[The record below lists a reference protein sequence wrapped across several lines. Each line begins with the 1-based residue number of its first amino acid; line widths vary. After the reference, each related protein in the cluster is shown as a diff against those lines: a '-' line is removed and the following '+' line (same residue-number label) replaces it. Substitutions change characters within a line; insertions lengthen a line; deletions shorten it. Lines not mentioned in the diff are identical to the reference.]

1 MGKGIVKIFVG
12 IIIGIV
18 VAVLALGGG
27 LYYLLTMEGTMG
39 KIEESG
45 IGESLSLEFD
55 DEQKEMSILAYA
67 QAVIEA
73 VADLSGKPIGDIEKL
88 IGTHKLSETIS
99 DAVGITPETVRTS
112 SIGDLGKTI
121 SANLTVDGMS
131 NKFSIALPE
140 DIPLF
145 ASEEFLSQPISE
157 AFGDLSAYTMDNF
170 VTVVYD
176 EEATA
181 ENPASSK
188 LMQKIGKKPLSEVS
202 SDMDAIIQDTTIGEV
217 IEVDEATASPVM
229 KYLKDW
235 EIGDLDKAEELD
247 DNGDPIP
254 GTGGALQ
261 NMKIS
266 DAVEITDESA
276 PVLRYFRDNETKL
289 DGIDEALKTMTIGDS
304 VEVYEEAVYAEDGT
318 TLLHAKS
325 SSVLIY
331 LKDKKLD
338 ELDSAIKAMKISDAV
353 EVYEEDVYDE
363 DGVTVLHPK
372 SHAVMIAIKDLT
384 LDELGD
390 KDALQKK
397 INTVK
402 LGEVITVT
410 DTSEPVLKSLKDTE
424 LGKLNEKVSTLLLKE
439 VITVNDDSEPIL
451 KALKDTKLNEIN
463 AKIAKLTVEEV
474 FEDYDTGILSLLAPD
489 TKINAIESALR
500 TSVTDTTIYALMQT
514 GLFEYSIDGDGGNN
528 TKEGYVKKT
537 NIHNADIKTVV
548 SAFGNG
554 SFDSVANPIIYL
566 YAGTV
571 SNTTYRDEALLTGRA
586 VDISALGAVA
596 ENGYYLLTPEVVTA
610 ILTADGSV
618 EYGASIWVD
627 DGLKLKISDGSANYG
642 NLFSLVYDD
651 NATGEIAFAG
661 TASFVNEKGG
671 YAYFYCP
678 TITVNGV
685 AYDGANGPKIAFKT
699 VKKDANTVNPP
710 ANTLIEI
717 TTAYEQTTP

>member
-27 LYYLLTMEGTMG
+27 LYYLLTMKGTMG

-55 DEQKEMSILAYA
+55 DEQKEMSIIAYA
-67 QAVIEA
+67 QAVIAA

-88 IGTHKLSETIS
+88 IGTHKLSETVS
-99 DAVGITPETVRTS
+99 DAVGIAPETVRTS

-121 SANLTVDGMS
+121 SANLTVNVMS
-131 NKFSIALPE
+131 DKFAISLPE

-145 ASEEFLSQPISE
+145 SSEEFLSQPISD

-235 EIGDLDKAEELD
+235 RIGDLDKAEELD
-247 DNGDPIP
+247 EHGNPIP

-289 DGIDEALKTMTIGDS
+289 DGIDAALKTMTIGDA
-304 VEVYEEAVYAEDGT
+304 VEIYEEDVYADDGVT
-318 TLLHAKS
+318 VLHRKS
-325 SSVLIY
+325 SNVLIY

-353 EVYEEDVYDE
+353 EIYEEDVYDT
-363 DGVTVLHPK
+363 DGTTLLHAK

-384 LDELGD
+384 LDELGK
-390 KDALQKK
+390 KDALQAK
-397 INTVK
+397 IDTVK
-402 LGEVITVT
+402 LGDVITVA
-410 DTSEPVLKSLKDTE
+410 
-424 LGKLNEKVSTLLLKE
+424 
-439 VITVNDDSEPIL
+439 DDSEPIL
-451 KALKDTKLNEIN
+451 KALKDTELGNINERI
-463 AKIAKLTVEEV
+463 KDLTIRDV
-474 FEDYDTGILSLLAPD
+474 FKDYDVGLLSLISPD
-489 TKINAIESALR
+489 TAINGIEGALR

-514 GLFEYSIDGDGGNN
+514 GLFNYTISGGDN
-528 TKEGYVKKT
+528 TKAGYVKKT

-548 SAFGNG
+548 EAFGYG

-571 SNTTYRDEALLTGRA
+571 RNDTYYNAVPLTGRA
-586 VDISALGAVA
+586 VDINTLGATV

-610 ILTADGSV
+610 ILTAGNGSV

-627 DGLKLKISDGSANYG
+627 DGLKLKISDGSANSDGTVNGANYD
-642 NLFSLVYDD
+642 NLFSLVYDED
-651 NATGEIAFAG
+651 AAGEIAFAD
-661 TASFVNEKGG
+661 TASFVNDRGG

-678 TITVNGV
+678 TITVNGD
-685 AYDGANGPKIAFKT
+685 AYDGENGPEFTFKT
-699 VKKDANTVNPP
+699 VKKDSATIND
-710 ANTLIEI
+710 NTLIELA
-717 TTAYEQTTP
+717 TAYEPAP

>member
-27 LYYLLTMEGTMG
+27 LYYLLTMKGTMG

-67 QAVIEA
+67 QAVIGA

-99 DAVGITPETVRTS
+99 DAVGIAPETVRTS
-112 SIGDLGKTI
+112 SIGDLGKTV
-121 SANLTVDGMS
+121 SANLTVNVMS
-131 NKFSIALPE
+131 DKFAIALPE

-235 EIGDLDKAEELD
+235 RIGDLDKAEELD
-247 DNGDPIP
+247 EHGNPIP

-276 PVLRYFRDNETKL
+276 PVLRYFRDNGTKL

-304 VEVYEEAVYAEDGT
+304 VEVYEEDVYAEDGVT
-318 TLLHAKS
+318 VLHRKS
-325 SSVLIY
+325 SNVLIY

-353 EVYEEDVYDE
+353 EIYEEDVYDE
-363 DGVTVLHPK
+363 DGTTLLHAK

-390 KDALQKK
+390 KDALQDK
-397 INTVK
+397 IDTVK
-402 LGEVITVT
+402 LGEVIAVT
-410 DTSEPVLKSLKDTE
+410 DDP
-424 LGKLNEKVSTLLLKE
+424 
-439 VITVNDDSEPIL
+439 EPIL
-451 KALKDTKLNEIN
+451 KALKDTELGNINERI
-463 AKIAKLTVEEV
+463 KGLTIRDV
-474 FEDYDTGILSLLAPD
+474 FKDHDVGLLSLISPD
-489 TKINAIESALR
+489 TKINEIESALR

-514 GLFEYSIDGDGGNN
+514 GLFNYDISGDNN
-528 TKEGYVKKT
+528 TKAGYVKKT

-571 SNTTYRDEALLTGRA
+571 SNDTYYNAVPLTGRA
-586 VDISALGAVA
+586 VDINTLGAVV
-596 ENGYYLLTPEVVTA
+596 ENDYYLLTPEVVTG
-610 ILTADGSV
+610 ILTAGDGSV

-627 DGLKLKISDGSANYG
+627 DGLKLKLSDGSANYD

-651 NATGEIAFAG
+651 NATGEIAFAD
-661 TASFVNEKGG
+661 TASFVNDRGG

-685 AYDGANGPKIAFKT
+685 AYDGANGPEFTFKT
-699 VKKDANTVNPP
+699 VKKDSATVN
-710 ANTLIEI
+710 ANTLIELA
-717 TTAYEQTTP
+717 TAYEPAP

>member
-27 LYYLLTMEGTMG
+27 LYYLLTMKGTMG

-67 QAVIEA
+67 QAVIGA

-99 DAVGITPETVRTS
+99 DAVGIAPETVRTS

-121 SANLTVDGMS
+121 SANLTVNVMS
-131 NKFSIALPE
+131 DKFAIALPE

-235 EIGDLDKAEELD
+235 KIGDLDKAEELD
-247 DNGDPIP
+247 EHGNPIP

-289 DGIDEALKTMTIGDS
+289 DEIDAALKTMTIGDA
-304 VEVYEEAVYAEDGT
+304 VEIYEEDVYAEDGVT
-318 TLLHAKS
+318 VLHAKS
-325 SSVLIY
+325 SNVLIY

-338 ELDSAIKAMKISDAV
+338 ELDEAIKSMKISDAV

-363 DGVTVLHPK
+363 DGVTLLHPK
-372 SHAVMIAIKDLT
+372 SHAVIIAIKDLT
-384 LDELGD
+384 LDELGK
-390 KDALQKK
+390 KDALQAK
-397 INTVK
+397 IDTVK

-410 DTSEPVLKSLKDTE
+410 DDSEPVLKALKDTE
-424 LGKLNEKVSTLLLKE
+424 LGNLNEKVSTLLLKE
-439 VITVNDDSEPIL
+439 VITVTDDSEPIL

-463 AKIAKLTVEEV
+463 ARIAELTVREI
-474 FEDYDTGILSLLAPD
+474 FRDYDTGILSLVDPD

-500 TSVTDTTIYALMQT
+500 TSVADATIYALMQT
-514 GLFEYSIDGDGGNN
+514 GLFEYTINGGDN
-528 TKEGYVKKT
+528 TKAGYVKKT
-537 NIHNADIKTVV
+537 NIHNADIKAVV
-548 SAFGNG
+548 TAFGYGN
-554 SFDSVANPIIYL
+554 FDSVANPIIYL
-566 YAGTV
+566 YAGSVTDTAYAAAA
-571 SNTTYRDEALLTGRA
+571 NTAGART
-586 VDISALGAVA
+586 VDISALGTLD
-596 ENGYYLLTPEVVTA
+596 ENGYYLLTPEVVTD
-610 ILTADGSV
+610 ILTAGDGTV

-627 DGLKLKISDGSANYG
+627 DGLKLKLSDGSANYE
-642 NLFSLVYDD
+642 NLFSLVYDED
-651 NATGEIAFAG
+651 ASGEIAFAD

-678 TITVNGV
+678 AITVNGV
-685 AYDGANGPKIAFKT
+685 AYNGANGPEITFKT
-699 VKKDANTVNPP
+699 VKKDSATVN
-710 ANTLIEI
+710 ANTLIELA
-717 TTAYEQTTP
+717 TAYEPAP

>member
-27 LYYLLTMEGTMG
+27 LYYLLTMKGTMG

-67 QAVIEA
+67 QAVIGA

-131 NKFSIALPE
+131 DKFSIALPS

-145 ASEEFLSQPISE
+145 TSDDFLTQPVSE
-157 AFGDLSAYTMDNF
+157 AFGDLSSYSMDNF
-170 VTVVYD
+170 ITVVYD

-181 ENPASSK
+181 EKPASSK
-188 LMQKIGKKPLSEVS
+188 LIQKIGKKPLSEVS
-202 SDMDAIIQDTTIGEV
+202 SDMDGIIQDTTIGEV

-229 KYLKDW
+229 KYLKDCK
-235 EIGDLDKAEELD
+235 IGELDKAEELD
-247 DNGDPIP
+247 EFGNPIP

-289 DGIDEALKTMTIGDS
+289 DEIDAALKTMTIGNA
-304 VEVYEEAVYAEDGT
+304 VEIYEEDVYSEDGT

-325 SSVLIY
+325 SKVLIY

-338 ELDSAIKAMKISDAV
+338 ELDSAIKEMKISDAV
-353 EVYEEDVYDE
+353 DIYEEDVYDE
-363 DGVTVLHPK
+363 DGTTLLHPK

-390 KDALQKK
+390 KDVLQSR
-397 INTVK
+397 IDTVK
-402 LGEVITVT
+402 LGEVIAVT
-410 DTSEPVLKSLKDTE
+410 
-424 LGKLNEKVSTLLLKE
+424 
-439 VITVNDDSEPIL
+439 DDSEPIL
-451 KALKDTKLNEIN
+451 KALKDTELGNINERI
-463 AKIAKLTVEEV
+463 KDLTIRDV
-474 FEDYDTGILSLLAPD
+474 FKDYDIGILSLLAPD
-489 TKINAIESALR
+489 TKINEIESALR
-500 TSVTDTTIYALMQT
+500 TSVTDATIYALMQT
-514 GLFEYSIDGDGGNN
+514 GLFEYTINGGDN
-528 TKEGYVKKT
+528 TKAGYVKKT
-537 NIHNADIKTVV
+537 NIHNADIKAVV
-548 SAFGNG
+548 TAFGYGN
-554 SFDSVANPIIYL
+554 FDRVANPIIYL

-571 SNTTYRDEALLTGRA
+571 SNTTYRDAAVAAGARV
-586 VDISALGAVA
+586 VDISALGTLD
-596 ENGYYLLTPEVVTA
+596 ENGYYLLTPEVVTD
-610 ILTADGSV
+610 ILTAGDGTV

-627 DGLKLKISDGSANYG
+627 DGLKLKLSDGSANYE
-642 NLFSLVYDD
+642 NLFSLVYDER
-651 NATGEIAFAG
+651 AEGEIAFAD

-678 TITVNGV
+678 AITVNGA
-685 AYDGANGPKIAFKT
+685 AYNGANGPEFTFKT
-699 VKKDANTVNPP
+699 VKKDANTVNP
-710 ANTLIEI
+710 NTLIEI

>member
-27 LYYLLTMEGTMG
+27 LYYLLTMKGTMG

-67 QAVIEA
+67 QAVIAA
-73 VADLSGKPIGDIEKL
+73 VADLSGKPIGDIEDL
-88 IGTHKLSETIS
+88 VGTRKLSETIS

-131 NKFSIALPE
+131 DKFSIALPE

-145 ASEEFLSQPISE
+145 SSEEFLSQPISE

-235 EIGDLDKAEELD
+235 KIGELDKAEALD
-247 DNGDPIP
+247 DNGDPIQ

-289 DGIDEALKTMTIGDS
+289 DEIDAALKTMTIGDS
-304 VEVYEEAVYAEDGT
+304 VEIYEEDVYAEDGVT
-318 TLLHAKS
+318 VLHAKS
-325 SSVLIY
+325 SNVLIY

-353 EVYEEDVYDE
+353 EIYEEDVYDT
-363 DGVTVLHPK
+363 DGTTLLHAK

-384 LDELGD
+384 LDELGK
-390 KDALQKK
+390 KDALQAK
-397 INTVK
+397 IDTVK
-402 LGEVITVT
+402 LGDVITVA
-410 DTSEPVLKSLKDTE
+410 
-424 LGKLNEKVSTLLLKE
+424 
-439 VITVNDDSEPIL
+439 DDSEPIL
-451 KALKDTKLNEIN
+451 KALKDTELGNINERI
-463 AKIAKLTVEEV
+463 KDLTIRDV
-474 FEDYDTGILSLLAPD
+474 FKDYDVGLLSLISPD
-489 TKINAIESALR
+489 TAINGIEGALR

-514 GLFEYSIDGDGGNN
+514 GLFNYTISGGDN
-528 TKEGYVKKT
+528 TKAGYVKKT

-548 SAFGNG
+548 EAFGYG

-566 YAGTV
+566 YAESVTDTAYAAAATLAGART
-571 SNTTYRDEALLTGRA
+571 
-586 VDISALGAVA
+586 VDISALGTLD
-596 ENGYYLLTPEVVTA
+596 ENGYYLLTPEVVTD
-610 ILTADGSV
+610 ILTAGDGTV

-627 DGLKLKISDGSANYG
+627 DGLKLKLSDGSANYD
-642 NLFSLVYDD
+642 NLFSLVYDE

-685 AYDGANGPKIAFKT
+685 AYDGANGPKPKFTFKK
-699 VKKDANTVNPP
+699 VKKDSATSNANTR
-710 ANTLIEI
+710 IEI
-717 TTAYEQTTP
+717 TEAYE

>member
-27 LYYLLTMEGTMG
+27 LYYLLTMKGTMG

-55 DEQKEMSILAYA
+55 DEQKEMSIIAYA
-67 QAVIEA
+67 QAVIGA

-99 DAVGITPETVRTS
+99 DAVGIAPETVRTS

-121 SANLTVDGMS
+121 SGNLTVNGMS
-131 NKFSIALPE
+131 DKFAISLPE

-145 ASEEFLSQPISE
+145 SSEEFLSQPISD

-235 EIGDLDKAEELD
+235 KIGDLDKAEELD
-247 DNGDPIP
+247 EHGNPIP

-266 DAVEITDESA
+266 DAVAITDESA

-289 DGIDEALKTMTIGDS
+289 DEIDAALKTMTIGNA
-304 VEVYEEAVYAEDGT
+304 VEIYEEDVYSEDGT
-318 TLLHAKS
+318 ALLHAKS
-325 SSVLIY
+325 SNVLIY

-353 EVYEEDVYDE
+353 EIYEEDVYDE
-363 DGVTVLHPK
+363 DGVTLLHPK

-384 LDELGD
+384 LDDLGK
-390 KDALQKK
+390 KDALQAK
-397 INTVK
+397 IDTVK
-402 LGEVITVT
+402 LGDVITVA
-410 DTSEPVLKSLKDTE
+410 
-424 LGKLNEKVSTLLLKE
+424 
-439 VITVNDDSEPIL
+439 DDSEPIL
-451 KALKDTKLNEIN
+451 KALKDTELGNINERI
-463 AKIAKLTVEEV
+463 KDLTIRDV
-474 FEDYDTGILSLLAPD
+474 FKDYDVGLLSLISPD
-489 TKINAIESALR
+489 TAINGIEGALR

-514 GLFEYSIDGDGGNN
+514 GLFNYTISGGDN
-528 TKEGYVKKT
+528 TKAGYVKKT

-548 SAFGNG
+548 EAFGYG

-571 SNTTYRDEALLTGRA
+571 SNTTYRGAAEALGART
-586 VDISALGAVA
+586 VDISTLGAVV
-596 ENGYYLLTPEVVTA
+596 ESDYYLLTPEIVTA
-610 ILTADGSV
+610 ILTAGDGSV

-627 DGLKLKISDGSANYG
+627 DGLKLKISDGSANYE
-642 NLFSLVYDD
+642 NLFSLVYDER
-651 NATGEIAFAG
+651 AAGEIAFAD
-661 TASFVNEKGG
+661 TASFVNDRGG

-678 TITVNGV
+678 VITVNG
-685 AYDGANGPKIAFKT
+685 ADYDGSNGPEIAFKT
-699 VKKDANTVNPP
+699 VKKDANTVN

-717 TTAYEQTTP
+717 TEAYE

>member
-1 MGKGIVKIFVG
+1 MGKSIVKVFVG

-18 VAVLALGGG
+18 IAVLAAGGG
-27 LYYLLTMEGTMG
+27 LYYLLTKEGTMG

-45 IGESLSLEFD
+45 VGQSLSLEFS
-55 DEQKEMSILAYA
+55 DEQKEMSVLAYA

-73 VADLSGKPIGDIEKL
+73 VADLSGKPIGDIEDL
-88 IGTHKLSETIS
+88 VGTRKLSETIS

-131 NKFSIALPE
+131 DKFSISLPD

-145 ASEEFLSQPISE
+145 TSEDFLGQPVSE

-170 VTVVYD
+170 ITVVYD
-176 EEATA
+176 EDATA

-188 LMQKIGKKPLSEVS
+188 LIQKIGQKTLNEVS

-235 EIGDLDKAEELD
+235 KIGELDKAEALD

-266 DAVEITDESA
+266 DAVEITDASA

-289 DGIDEALKTMTIGDS
+289 DEIDAALKTMTIGDS
-304 VEVYEEAVYAEDGT
+304 VEIYEEDVYAEDGT

-325 SSVLIY
+325 SNVLIY

-338 ELDSAIKAMKISDAV
+338 ELDDAIKTMKISDAV
-353 EVYEEDVYDE
+353 EIYEEDVYDE
-363 DGVTVLHPK
+363 DGTTLLHAK

-390 KDALQKK
+390 KAALQAK
-397 INTVK
+397 IDTVK

-410 DTSEPVLKSLKDTE
+410 DDSEPVLKALKDTE

-439 VITVNDDSEPIL
+439 VITVTDDSEPIL
-451 KALKDTKLNEIN
+451 KALADTKLNEIN
-463 AKIAKLTVEEV
+463 ARIAELTVREI
-474 FEDYDTGILSLLAPD
+474 FRDYDTGILSLVDSD

-500 TSVTDTTIYALMQT
+500 TSVTDATIYALMQT
-514 GLFEYSIDGDGGNN
+514 GLFEYTINGGDN
-528 TKEGYVKKT
+528 TKAGYVKKT
-537 NIHNADIKTVV
+537 NIHNADIKAVV
-548 SAFGNG
+548 TAFGYG
-554 SFDSVANPIIYL
+554 DFSTVANPVIYL
-566 YAGTV
+566 YAESVTDTAYAAAA
-571 SNTTYRDEALLTGRA
+571 NTAGART
-586 VDISALGAVA
+586 VDISALGTLD
-596 ENGYYLLTPEVVTA
+596 ENGYYLLTPEVVTG
-610 ILTADGSV
+610 ILTADDGSV

-627 DGLKLKISDGSANYG
+627 DGLKLKLSDGSANYD
-642 NLFSLVYDD
+642 NLFSLVYDEG
-651 NATGEIAFAG
+651 ASGEIAFAD
-661 TASFVNEKGG
+661 TASFVNDRGG
-671 YAYFYCP
+671 YAYFFCP
-678 TITVNGV
+678 SITVNGTV
-685 AYDGANGPKIAFKT
+685 YNGANGPEITFKT
-699 VKKDANTVNPP
+699 VKKDSATVN
-710 ANTLIEI
+710 ANALIELA
-717 TTAYEQTTP
+717 TKYEPAP

>member
-27 LYYLLTMEGTMG
+27 LYYLLTMKGTMG

-67 QAVIEA
+67 QAVIGA

-88 IGTHKLSETIS
+88 IGTRKLSETIS

-131 NKFSIALPE
+131 DKFSIALPE

-235 EIGDLDKAEELD
+235 KIGELDKAEELD
-247 DNGDPIP
+247 DNGNPKP

-304 VEVYEEAVYAEDGT
+304 VEIYEEAVYAEDGT

-325 SSVLIY
+325 SNVLIY

-338 ELDSAIKAMKISDAV
+338 ELDDAIKTMKISDAV
-353 EVYEEDVYDE
+353 EIYEENVYDE
-363 DGVTVLHPK
+363 DGTTLLHAK

-390 KDALQKK
+390 KDVLQRR

-402 LGEVITVT
+402 LGEVIAV
-410 DTSEPVLKSLKDTE
+410 DDPEPILEALKDTE
-424 LGKLNEKVSTLLLKE
+424 LGNINER
-439 VITVNDDSEPIL
+439 I
-451 KALKDTKLNEIN
+451 KD
-463 AKIAKLTVEEV
+463 LTIQDV
-474 FEDYDTGILSLLAPD
+474 FKDYDVGLLSLISPD
-489 TKINAIESALR
+489 TKINEIESALR
-500 TSVTDTTIYALMQT
+500 TSVADTTIYALMQT
-514 GLFEYSIDGDGGNN
+514 GLFEYSIDGDGGDN
-528 TKEGYVKKT
+528 TKAGYVKKT

-548 SAFGNG
+548 EAFGYGNFG
-554 SFDSVANPIIYL
+554 RVANPIIYL

-571 SNTTYRDEALLTGRA
+571 RNDTYYNEVPLTGRA
-586 VDISALGAVA
+586 VDINTLGATV
-596 ENGYYLLTPEVVTA
+596 ENGYYLLTPAVVTK
-610 ILTADGSV
+610 ILTDVTGV

-627 DGLKLKISDGSANYG
+627 DGLKLKLSDGSANYK
-642 NLFSLVYDD
+642 NLFSLVYDE
-651 NATGEIAFAG
+651 NAVGGEIAFAG

-685 AYDGANGPKIAFKT
+685 AYDGANGPGIAFKT
-699 VKKDANTVNPP
+699 VKKDANTVN

-717 TTAYEQTTP
+717 TTAYDGN

>member
-27 LYYLLTMEGTMG
+27 LYYLLTMKGTMG

-67 QAVIEA
+67 QAVIGA
-73 VADLSGKPIGDIEKL
+73 VADLSGKPIGDIEDL
-88 IGTHKLSETIS
+88 VGTRKLSETIS

-131 NKFSIALPE
+131 DKFSISLPS

-145 ASEEFLSQPISE
+145 TSDDFLTQPVSE
-157 AFGDLSAYTMDNF
+157 AFGDLSSYSMDNF
-170 VTVVYD
+170 ITVVYD

-181 ENPASSK
+181 EKPASSK
-188 LMQKIGKKPLSEVS
+188 LIQKIGKKPLSEVS
-202 SDMDAIIQDTTIGEV
+202 SDMDGIIQDTTIGEV

-235 EIGDLDKAEELD
+235 KIGELDKAEELD
-247 DNGDPIP
+247 EFGNPIP

-289 DGIDEALKTMTIGDS
+289 DEIDAALKTMTIGNA
-304 VEVYEEAVYAEDGT
+304 VEIYEEDVYSEDGT
-318 TLLHAKS
+318 TLLHPKS
-325 SSVLIY
+325 SKVLIY

-338 ELDSAIKAMKISDAV
+338 GLDSAIKEMKISDAV
-353 EVYEEDVYDE
+353 DIYEEDVYDE
-363 DGVTVLHPK
+363 DGTILHAK
-372 SHAVMIAIKDLT
+372 SHAVMIAIKELT

-390 KDALQKK
+390 KGVLQSR

-402 LGEVITVT
+402 LGEVIADT
-410 DTSEPVLKSLKDTE
+410 DDP
-424 LGKLNEKVSTLLLKE
+424 
-439 VITVNDDSEPIL
+439 EPIL
-451 KALKDTKLNEIN
+451 KALKDTELGNINERI
-463 AKIAKLTVEEV
+463 KDLTIRDV
-474 FEDYDTGILSLLAPD
+474 FKDHDVGLLSLISPD
-489 TKINAIESALR
+489 TKINEIESALR

-514 GLFEYSIDGDGGNN
+514 GLFEYNKNPGDK
-528 TKEGYVKKT
+528 TREGYVKKS

-566 YAGTV
+566 YADTV
-571 SNTTYRDEALLTGRA
+571 RNDKYYNEALLTGRA
-586 VDISALGAVA
+586 VDINKLGATV
-596 ENGYYLLTPEVVTA
+596 ENGYYLLTPAVVTK
-610 ILTADGSV
+610 ILTDVTGV
-618 EYGASIWVD
+618 EYGATIWVD
-627 DGLKLKISDGSANYG
+627 DGMKLKISDGSANYENLLDESVNYG
-642 NLFSLVYDD
+642 NLFSLVYYEG
-651 NATGEIAFAG
+651 AEGEIAFADI
-661 TASFVNEKGG
+661 ASFVNDRGG

-678 TITVNGV
+678 TITVSGDS
-685 AYDGANGPKIAFKT
+685 YDGSNGPKIAFKK
-699 VKKDANTVNPP
+699 VKKDSATEGN

>member
-27 LYYLLTMEGTMG
+27 LYYLLTMKGTMG

-67 QAVIEA
+67 QAVIGA

-99 DAVGITPETVRTS
+99 DAVGIAPETVRTS

-121 SANLTVDGMS
+121 SANLTVNGMS
-131 NKFSIALPE
+131 DKFAISLPE

-145 ASEEFLSQPISE
+145 SSEEFLSQPISD

-235 EIGDLDKAEELD
+235 KIGDLDKAEELD
-247 DNGDPIP
+247 EHGNPIP

-289 DGIDEALKTMTIGDS
+289 DEIDAALKTMTIGNA
-304 VEVYEEAVYAEDGT
+304 VEIYEEDVYSEDGT
-318 TLLHAKS
+318 ALLHAKS
-325 SSVLIY
+325 SNVLIY

-353 EVYEEDVYDE
+353 EIYEEDVYDE
-363 DGVTVLHPK
+363 DGTILHAK

-384 LDELGD
+384 LDELGE
-390 KDALQKK
+390 KGALQAK
-397 INTVK
+397 IDTVK
-402 LGEVITVT
+402 LGDVITVT
-410 DTSEPVLKSLKDTE
+410 DDSEPVLKALKDTE
-424 LGKLNEKVSTLLLKE
+424 LGNLNDKVATLLLKE
-439 VITVNDDSEPIL
+439 VITVTDDSEPIL
-451 KALKDTKLNEIN
+451 KALADTKLNEIN
-463 AKIAKLTVEEV
+463 AKIAELTVQEV
-474 FEDYDTGILSLLAPD
+474 FKDYDVGLLSLISPD
-489 TKINAIESALR
+489 TKINEIESALR

-514 GLFEYSIDGDGGNN
+514 GLFNYTISGGDN
-528 TKEGYVKKT
+528 TKAGYVKKT

-548 SAFGNG
+548 EAFGYG

-571 SNTTYRDEALLTGRA
+571 SNTTYRGAAEALGART
-586 VDISALGAVA
+586 VDISTLGADV
-596 ENGYYLLTPEVVTA
+596 ESDYYLLTPEIVTA
-610 ILTADGSV
+610 ILTAGDGSV

-627 DGLKLKISDGSANYG
+627 DGLKLKISDGSANYE

-651 NATGEIAFAG
+651 NATGEIAFAD

-678 TITVNGV
+678 AITVNGV
-685 AYDGANGPKIAFKT
+685 AYDGANGPEIAFKT
-699 VKKDANTVNPP
+699 VKKDSATVND
-710 ANTLIEI
+710 NTLIELA
-717 TTAYEQTTP
+717 TAYEPAP

>member
-27 LYYLLTMEGTMG
+27 LYYLLTMKGTMG

-67 QAVIEA
+67 QAVIGA
-73 VADLSGKPIGDIEKL
+73 VADLSGKPIGDIEDL
-88 IGTHKLSETIS
+88 VGTRKLSETIS
-99 DAVGITPETVRTS
+99 DAVGITPETVRMS

-131 NKFSIALPE
+131 DKFSIALPS

-145 ASEEFLSQPISE
+145 TSDDFLTQPVSE
-157 AFGDLSAYTMDNF
+157 AFGDLSSYSMDNF
-170 VTVVYD
+170 ITVVYD
-176 EEATA
+176 EEAT
-181 ENPASSK
+181 EEKPASSK
-188 LMQKIGKKPLSEVS
+188 LIQKIGKKPLSEVS
-202 SDMDAIIQDTTIGEV
+202 SDMDGIIQDTTIGEV

-235 EIGDLDKAEELD
+235 KIGELDKAEELD
-247 DNGDPIP
+247 EFGNPIP

-289 DGIDEALKTMTIGDS
+289 DEIDAALKTMTIGNA
-304 VEVYEEAVYAEDGT
+304 VEIYEEDVYSEDGT

-325 SSVLIY
+325 SKVLIY

-338 ELDSAIKAMKISDAV
+338 ELDSAIKEMKISDAV
-353 EVYEEDVYDE
+353 DIYEEDVYDE
-363 DGVTVLHPK
+363 DGTTLLHPK

-390 KDALQKK
+390 KDVLQSR
-397 INTVK
+397 IDTVK
-402 LGEVITVT
+402 LGEVIAVT
-410 DTSEPVLKSLKDTE
+410 
-424 LGKLNEKVSTLLLKE
+424 
-439 VITVNDDSEPIL
+439 DDSEPIL
-451 KALKDTKLNEIN
+451 KALKDTELGNINERI
-463 AKIAKLTVEEV
+463 KDLTIRDV
-474 FEDYDTGILSLLAPD
+474 FKDYDIGILSLLAPD
-489 TKINAIESALR
+489 TKINEIESALR

-514 GLFEYSIDGDGGNN
+514 GMFDYSINGGDN
-528 TKEGYVKKT
+528 TKAGYVKKT
-537 NIHNADIKTVV
+537 NIHNADIKAVV
-548 SAFGNG
+548 TAFGYGN
-554 SFDSVANPIIYL
+554 FDRVANPIIYL

-571 SNTTYRDEALLTGRA
+571 SNTTYRDAAEALGARV
-586 VDISALGAVA
+586 VDISDLGAVV
-596 ENGYYLLTPEVVTA
+596 ENGYYLLTPQTA
-610 ILTADGSV
+610 TSILTADDGSV

-627 DGLKLKISDGSANYG
+627 DGLKLKLSDGSANYE

-651 NATGEIAFAG
+651 NATGEIAFAD
-661 TASFVNEKGG
+661 TASFVNDRGG

-678 TITVNGV
+678 AITVNGA
-685 AYDGANGPKIAFKT
+685 AYDGSNGPEIAFKT
-699 VKKDANTVNPP
+699 VKKDANTVNS
-710 ANTLIEI
+710 NTLIEI

>member
-1 MGKGIVKIFVG
+1 MGKSIVKVFVG

-18 VAVLALGGG
+18 IAVLAAGGG
-27 LYYLLTMEGTMG
+27 LYYLLTKEGTMG

-45 IGESLSLEFD
+45 VGQSLSLEFS
-55 DEQKEMSILAYA
+55 DEQKEMSVLAYA

-73 VADLSGKPIGDIEKL
+73 VADLSGKPIGDIEDL
-88 IGTHKLSETIS
+88 VGTRKLSETIS

-131 NKFSIALPE
+131 DKFSIALPD

-145 ASEEFLSQPISE
+145 TSEDFLGQPVSE

-170 VTVVYD
+170 ITVVYD
-176 EEATA
+176 EDATA

-188 LMQKIGKKPLSEVS
+188 LIQKIGQKTLNEVS

-235 EIGDLDKAEELD
+235 KIGELDKAEALD

-266 DAVEITDESA
+266 DAVEITDASA

-289 DGIDEALKTMTIGDS
+289 DEIDAALKTMTIGDS
-304 VEVYEEAVYAEDGT
+304 VEIYEEDVYAEDGVT
-318 TLLHAKS
+318 VLHEKS
-325 SSVLIY
+325 SNVLIY

-338 ELDSAIKAMKISDAV
+338 ELDTAIRAMKISDAV
-353 EVYEEDVYDE
+353 EIYEEDVYDE
-363 DGVTVLHPK
+363 DGTTVLHPK

-390 KDALQKK
+390 KAALQEK

-410 DTSEPVLKSLKDTE
+410 DDSEPVLKALKDTE
-424 LGKLNEKVSTLLLKE
+424 LGNLNEKVATLTLGE
-439 VITVNDDSEPIL
+439 VITVTDDSEPIL
-451 KALKDTKLNEIN
+451 KALKDTGLNEIN
-463 AKIAKLTVEEV
+463 ARIAELTVREI
-474 FEDYDTGILSLLAPD
+474 FRDYDTGILSLVDPD

-500 TSVTDTTIYALMQT
+500 ISVTDATIYALMQT
-514 GLFEYSIDGDGGNN
+514 GLFEYTINGGDN
-528 TKEGYVKKT
+528 TREGYVKKT
-537 NIHNADIKTVV
+537 NIHNADIKAVV
-548 SAFGNG
+548 TAFGYG
-554 SFDSVANPIIYL
+554 DFSTVANPVIYL
-566 YAGTV
+566 YQSNV
-571 SNTTYRDEALLTGRA
+571 SNNDYYNAALTAGARV
-586 VDISALGAVA
+586 VDISDLGAVV
-596 ENGYYLLTPEVVTA
+596 ENDYYLLTPEVVTG
-610 ILTADGSV
+610 ILTADGGSV

-627 DGLKLKISDGSANYG
+627 DGLKLKLSDGSANYD
-642 NLFSLVYDD
+642 NLFSLVYDEG
-651 NATGEIAFAG
+651 ASGEIAFAD
-661 TASFVNEKGG
+661 TASFVNDRGG
-671 YAYFYCP
+671 YAYFFCP

-685 AYDGANGPKIAFKT
+685 AYDGTNGPEITFKT
-699 VKKDANTVNPP
+699 VKKDSATVN
-710 ANTLIEI
+710 ANALIELAK
-717 TTAYEQTTP
+717 AYEQPAP

>member
-12 IIIGIV
+12 IIIGVV

-27 LYYLLTMEGTMG
+27 LYYLLTMKG
-39 KIEESG
+39 
-45 IGESLSLEFD
+45 LEFD

-67 QAVIEA
+67 QAVIGA

-131 NKFSIALPE
+131 DKFAIALPE

-235 EIGDLDKAEELD
+235 KIGELDKAEELD
-247 DNGDPIP
+247 EYGNPIP

-261 NMKIS
+261 KMKIS

-304 VEVYEEAVYAEDGT
+304 VEIYEEAVYAEDGT

-363 DGVTVLHPK
+363 DGVTILHPK

-390 KDALQKK
+390 KDVLQRR

-402 LGEVITVT
+402 LGEVIAV
-410 DTSEPVLKSLKDTE
+410 DDPEPILEALKDTE
-424 LGKLNEKVSTLLLKE
+424 LGNINERIKVLTIQD
-439 VITVNDDSEPIL
+439 VF
-451 KALKDTKLNEIN
+451 KDHDVGL
-463 AKIAKLTVEEV
+463 
-474 FEDYDTGILSLLAPD
+474 LSLISPD

-500 TSVTDTTIYALMQT
+500 TSVADTTIYALMQT
-514 GLFEYSIDGDGGNN
+514 GLFNYDISGGDN
-528 TKEGYVKKT
+528 TKTGYVMKSK
-537 NIHNADIKTVV
+537 IHNADIKTVV

-571 SNTTYRDEALLTGRA
+571 RNDTYYNAVPLTGRA
-586 VDISALGAVA
+586 VDINTLGATV

-610 ILTADGSV
+610 ILTAGDGSV

-627 DGLKLKISDGSANYG
+627 DGLKLKISDGSANYE
-642 NLFSLVYDD
+642 NLFSLVYYEGEG
-651 NATGEIAFAG
+651 AAGEIAFAD
-661 TASFVNEKGG
+661 TASFVNDRGG

-678 TITVNGV
+678 VITVNG
-685 AYDGANGPKIAFKT
+685 ADYDGSNGPKPKFTFKT
-699 VKKDANTVNPP
+699 VKEDSATIND
-710 ANTLIEI
+710 NTLIELA
-717 TTAYEQTTP
+717 TAYEPAP

>member
-27 LYYLLTMEGTMG
+27 LYYLLTMKGTMG

-67 QAVIEA
+67 QAVIGA

-99 DAVGITPETVRTS
+99 DAVGIAPETVRTS

-121 SANLTVDGMS
+121 SANLTVNAMS
-131 NKFSIALPE
+131 DKFAISLPE

-145 ASEEFLSQPISE
+145 SSEEFLSQPISE

-235 EIGDLDKAEELD
+235 KIGDLDKAEELD
-247 DNGDPIP
+247 EHGNPIP

-289 DGIDEALKTMTIGDS
+289 DGIDEALKTMTIGDA
-304 VEVYEEAVYAEDGT
+304 VEVYEEDVYAEDGVT
-318 TLLHAKS
+318 VLHAKS
-325 SSVLIY
+325 SNVLIY

-338 ELDSAIKAMKISDAV
+338 ELDEAIKSMKISDAV
-353 EVYEEDVYDE
+353 EVYEEDVYDT
-363 DGVTVLHPK
+363 DGTTLLHAK

-384 LDELGD
+384 LDELGK
-390 KDALQKK
+390 KDALQAK
-397 INTVK
+397 IDTVK
-402 LGEVITVT
+402 LGDVITVA
-410 DTSEPVLKSLKDTE
+410 
-424 LGKLNEKVSTLLLKE
+424 
-439 VITVNDDSEPIL
+439 DDSEPIL
-451 KALKDTKLNEIN
+451 KALKDTELGNINERI
-463 AKIAKLTVEEV
+463 KDLTIRDV
-474 FEDYDTGILSLLAPD
+474 FKDYDVGLLSLISPD
-489 TKINAIESALR
+489 TAINGIEGALR

-514 GLFEYSIDGDGGNN
+514 GLFNYTISGGDN
-528 TKEGYVKKT
+528 TKAGYVKKT

-548 SAFGNG
+548 EAFGYG

-571 SNTTYRDEALLTGRA
+571 SNTTYRGAAEALGART
-586 VDISALGAVA
+586 VDISTLGAVV
-596 ENGYYLLTPEVVTA
+596 ENDYYLLTPEIVTA
-610 ILTADGSV
+610 ILTAGDGSV

-627 DGLKLKISDGSANYG
+627 NGLKLKISDGSANYE

-651 NATGEIAFAG
+651 NATGEIAFAD

-678 TITVNGV
+678 AITVNGV
-685 AYDGANGPKIAFKT
+685 AYDGANGPEIAFKT
-699 VKKDANTVNPP
+699 VKKDANTVN

-717 TTAYEQTTP
+717 TTAYVGN

>member
-1 MGKGIVKIFVG
+1 M
-12 IIIGIV
+12 
-18 VAVLALGGG
+18 
-27 LYYLLTMEGTMG
+27 
-39 KIEESG
+39 
-45 IGESLSLEFD
+45 
-55 DEQKEMSILAYA
+55 
-67 QAVIEA
+67 
-73 VADLSGKPIGDIEKL
+73 
-88 IGTHKLSETIS
+88 
-99 DAVGITPETVRTS
+99 GITPETVRTS

-131 NKFSIALPE
+131 DKFSIALPS

-145 ASEEFLSQPISE
+145 TSDDFLTQPVSE
-157 AFGDLSAYTMDNF
+157 AFGDLSSYSMDNF
-170 VTVVYD
+170 ITVVYD

-181 ENPASSK
+181 EKPASSK
-188 LMQKIGKKPLSEVS
+188 LIQKIGKKPLSEVS

-235 EIGDLDKAEELD
+235 KIGELDKAEELD
-247 DNGDPIP
+247 EHGNPIP

-289 DGIDEALKTMTIGDS
+289 DEIDAALKTMTIGNA
-304 VEVYEEAVYAEDGT
+304 VEIYEEDVYSEDGT

-325 SSVLIY
+325 SKVLIY

-338 ELDSAIKAMKISDAV
+338 ELDSAIKEMKISDAV
-353 EVYEEDVYDE
+353 DIYEEDVYDE
-363 DGVTVLHPK
+363 DGTTLLHPK

-390 KDALQKK
+390 KDVLQSR
-397 INTVK
+397 IDTVK
-402 LGEVITVT
+402 LGEVIAVT
-410 DTSEPVLKSLKDTE
+410 
-424 LGKLNEKVSTLLLKE
+424 
-439 VITVNDDSEPIL
+439 DDSEPIL
-451 KALKDTKLNEIN
+451 KALKDTELGNINERI
-463 AKIAKLTVEEV
+463 KDLTIRDV
-474 FEDYDTGILSLLAPD
+474 FKDYDIGILSLLAPD
-489 TKINAIESALR
+489 TKINEIESALR

-514 GLFEYSIDGDGGNN
+514 GLFEYTINGGDN
-528 TKEGYVKKT
+528 TKTGYVKKS

-548 SAFGNG
+548 EAFGYG
-554 SFDSVANPIIYL
+554 SFDRVANPIIYL
-566 YAGTV
+566 YAGSVNDTEYAAAA
-571 SNTTYRDEALLTGRA
+571 TLAGART
-586 VDISALGAVA
+586 VDISALGAVV
-596 ENGYYLLTPEVVTA
+596 ENGYYLLTPEVVTG
-610 ILTADGSV
+610 ILTADGTV

-627 DGLKLKISDGSANYG
+627 DGVKLRISDGSANYD

-651 NATGEIAFAG
+651 NATGEIAFAE
-661 TASFVNEKGG
+661 TASFVNSRGG

-685 AYDGANGPKIAFKT
+685 SYDGANGPEFTVVSIEEGTFVVSYDGANGPEFTFKT
-699 VKKDANTVNPP
+699 VKKDANTVNS
-710 ANTLIEI
+710 NTLIEI

>member
-27 LYYLLTMEGTMG
+27 LYYLLTMKGTMG

-67 QAVIEA
+67 QAVIGA

-99 DAVGITPETVRTS
+99 DAVGIAPETVRTS

-121 SANLTVDGMS
+121 SANLTVNVMS
-131 NKFSIALPE
+131 DKFAISLPE

-145 ASEEFLSQPISE
+145 SSEEFLSQPISE

-235 EIGDLDKAEELD
+235 RIGDLDKAEELD
-247 DNGDPIP
+247 EHGNPIP

-289 DGIDEALKTMTIGDS
+289 DEIDAALKTMTIGNA
-304 VEVYEEAVYAEDGT
+304 VEIYEEDVYSEDGT
-318 TLLHAKS
+318 ALLHAKS
-325 SSVLIY
+325 SNVLIY

-353 EVYEEDVYDE
+353 EIYEEDVYDT
-363 DGVTVLHPK
+363 DGTTLLHAK

-384 LDELGD
+384 LDELGK
-390 KDALQKK
+390 KDALQAK
-397 INTVK
+397 IDTVK
-402 LGEVITVT
+402 LGDVITVA
-410 DTSEPVLKSLKDTE
+410 
-424 LGKLNEKVSTLLLKE
+424 
-439 VITVNDDSEPIL
+439 DDSEPIL
-451 KALKDTKLNEIN
+451 KALKDTELGNINERI
-463 AKIAKLTVEEV
+463 KDLTIRDV
-474 FEDYDTGILSLLAPD
+474 FKDYDVGLLSLISPD
-489 TKINAIESALR
+489 TAINGIEGALR

-514 GLFEYSIDGDGGNN
+514 GLFNYTISGGDN
-528 TKEGYVKKT
+528 TKAGYVKKT

-548 SAFGNG
+548 EAFGYG

-566 YAGTV
+566 YAGSVTD
-571 SNTTYRDEALLTGRA
+571 TAYAAAATLAGART
-586 VDISALGAVA
+586 VDISTLGADV
-596 ENGYYLLTPEVVTA
+596 ENDYYLLTPEIVTA
-610 ILTADGSV
+610 ILTAGDGSV
-618 EYGASIWVD
+618 EYGASIWAD
-627 DGLKLKISDGSANYG
+627 DGLKLKLSDGSANYE
-642 NLFSLVYDD
+642 NLFSLVYDEG
-651 NATGEIAFAG
+651 AAGEIAFAD
-661 TASFVNEKGG
+661 TASFVNDRGG

-678 TITVNGV
+678 VIKVNGE
-685 AYDGANGPKIAFKT
+685 AYDGANGPEIAFKT
-699 VKKDANTVNPP
+699 VKKDANTVNV
-710 ANTLIEI
+710 NTLIEI
-717 TTAYEQTTP
+717 TTAYVGN

>member
-27 LYYLLTMEGTMG
+27 LYYLLTMKGTMG

-67 QAVIEA
+67 QAVIGA

-99 DAVGITPETVRTS
+99 DAVGIAPETVRTS

-121 SANLTVDGMS
+121 SANLTVNVMS
-131 NKFSIALPE
+131 DKFAISLPS

-235 EIGDLDKAEELD
+235 KIGDLDKAEELD
-247 DNGDPIP
+247 EHGNPIP

-289 DGIDEALKTMTIGDS
+289 DGIDAALKTMTIGDS
-304 VEVYEEAVYAEDGT
+304 VEVYEEDVYAEDGVT
-318 TLLHAKS
+318 VLHAKS
-325 SSVLIY
+325 SNVLIY

-353 EVYEEDVYDE
+353 EIYEEDVYDE
-363 DGVTVLHPK
+363 DGVTLLHPK
-372 SHAVMIAIKDLT
+372 SHAVIIAIKDLT
-384 LDELGD
+384 LDELG
-390 KDALQKK
+390 KKGALQAK
-397 INTVK
+397 IDTVK

-410 DTSEPVLKSLKDTE
+410 DDSEPVLKALKDTE
-424 LGKLNEKVSTLLLKE
+424 LGNLNEKVSTLLLKE
-439 VITVNDDSEPIL
+439 VITVTDDSEPIL

-463 AKIAKLTVEEV
+463 ARIAELTVREV
-474 FEDYDTGILSLLAPD
+474 FEDYDVGLLSLISPD
-489 TKINAIESALR
+489 TKINEIESALR

-514 GLFEYSIDGDGGNN
+514 GLFNYTISGGDN
-528 TKEGYVKKT
+528 TKTGYVKKT

-548 SAFGNG
+548 EAFGYG
-554 SFDSVANPIIYL
+554 SFDGVANPIIYL
-566 YAGTV
+566 YAGSVTDTAYAAAA
-571 SNTTYRDEALLTGRA
+571 NTAGART
-586 VDISALGAVA
+586 VDISALGTLD

-610 ILTADGSV
+610 ILTAGDGTV

-627 DGLKLKISDGSANYG
+627 DGLKLKLSDGSANYG
-642 NLFSLVYDD
+642 NLFSLVYDEG
-651 NATGEIAFAG
+651 AAGEIAFAD
-661 TASFVNEKGG
+661 TASFVNDRGG

-678 TITVNGV
+678 VITVNG
-685 AYDGANGPKIAFKT
+685 ADYDGSNGPEITFKT
-699 VKKDANTVNPP
+699 VKKDSATVN
-710 ANTLIEI
+710 ANTLIELA
-717 TTAYEQTTP
+717 TAYEPAP

>member
-27 LYYLLTMEGTMG
+27 LYYLLTMKGTMG

-67 QAVIEA
+67 QAVIGA

-99 DAVGITPETVRTS
+99 DAVGIAPETVRTS
-112 SIGDLGKTI
+112 SISDLGKTI

-131 NKFSIALPE
+131 DKFSIALPS

-145 ASEEFLSQPISE
+145 TSDDFLTQPVSE
-157 AFGDLSAYTMDNF
+157 AFGDLSSYSMDNF
-170 VTVVYD
+170 ITVVYD

-181 ENPASSK
+181 EKPASSK

-235 EIGDLDKAEELD
+235 KIGDLDKAEELD
-247 DNGDPIP
+247 EHGNPIP

-289 DGIDEALKTMTIGDS
+289 DEIDAALKTMTIGNA
-304 VEVYEEAVYAEDGT
+304 VEIYEEDVYSEDGT

-325 SSVLIY
+325 SKVLIY

-338 ELDSAIKAMKISDAV
+338 ELDSAIKEMKISDAV
-353 EVYEEDVYDE
+353 EIYEEDVYDT
-363 DGVTVLHPK
+363 DGTTLLHPK

-390 KDALQKK
+390 KDVLQSR
-397 INTVK
+397 IDTVK
-402 LGEVITVT
+402 LGEVIAVT
-410 DTSEPVLKSLKDTE
+410 
-424 LGKLNEKVSTLLLKE
+424 
-439 VITVNDDSEPIL
+439 DDSEPIL
-451 KALKDTKLNEIN
+451 KALKDTELGNINERI
-463 AKIAKLTVEEV
+463 KDLTIRDV
-474 FEDYDTGILSLLAPD
+474 FKDYDIGILSLLAPD
-489 TKINAIESALR
+489 TKINEIESALR

-514 GLFEYSIDGDGGNN
+514 GLFEYTINGGDN
-528 TKEGYVKKT
+528 TEAGYVKKT

-548 SAFGNG
+548 EAFGYGN
-554 SFDSVANPIIYL
+554 FDRVANPIIYL
-566 YAGTV
+566 YQSNV
-571 SNTTYRDEALLTGRA
+571 SNTDYYTAAVAAGARV
-586 VDISALGAVA
+586 VDISDLGTLD
-596 ENGYYLLTPEVVTA
+596 ENGYYLLTPEIVTA
-610 ILTADGSV
+610 ILTGGDGSV

-627 DGLKLKISDGSANYG
+627 DGLKLKISDGSANYD
-642 NLFSLVYDD
+642 NIFSLVYKEG
-651 NATGEIAFAG
+651 AEGEIAFAD
-661 TASFVNEKGG
+661 TASFVNDRGG

-678 TITVNGV
+678 VITVNG
-685 AYDGANGPKIAFKT
+685 ADYDGSNGPEIAFKT
-699 VKKDANTVNPP
+699 VKKDANTVNP
-710 ANTLIEI
+710 NTLIEI

>member
-27 LYYLLTMEGTMG
+27 LYYLLTMKGTMG

-67 QAVIEA
+67 QAVIGA
-73 VADLSGKPIGDIEKL
+73 VADLSGKPIGDIEDL
-88 IGTHKLSETIS
+88 VGTRKLSETIS
-99 DAVGITPETVRTS
+99 DAVGIAPETVRTS
-112 SIGDLGKTI
+112 SISDLGKTI

-131 NKFSIALPE
+131 DKFSISLPS

-145 ASEEFLSQPISE
+145 TSDDFLTQPVSE
-157 AFGDLSAYTMDNF
+157 AFGDLSSYSMDNF
-170 VTVVYD
+170 ITVVYD

-181 ENPASSK
+181 EKPASSK
-188 LMQKIGKKPLSEVS
+188 LIQKIGKKPLSEVS
-202 SDMDAIIQDTTIGEV
+202 SDMDGIIQDTTIGEV

-235 EIGDLDKAEELD
+235 KIGELDKAEELD
-247 DNGDPIP
+247 EFGNPIP

-289 DGIDEALKTMTIGDS
+289 DEIDAALKTMTIGNA
-304 VEVYEEAVYAEDGT
+304 VEIYEEDVYSEDGT

-325 SSVLIY
+325 SKVLIY

-338 ELDSAIKAMKISDAV
+338 ELDSAIKEMKISDAV
-353 EVYEEDVYDE
+353 DIYEEDVYDE
-363 DGVTVLHPK
+363 DGTTLLHPK

-390 KDALQKK
+390 KDVLQSR
-397 INTVK
+397 IDTVK
-402 LGEVITVT
+402 LGEVIAVT
-410 DTSEPVLKSLKDTE
+410 
-424 LGKLNEKVSTLLLKE
+424 
-439 VITVNDDSEPIL
+439 DDSEPIL
-451 KALKDTKLNEIN
+451 KALKDTELGNINERI
-463 AKIAKLTVEEV
+463 KDLTIRDV
-474 FEDYDTGILSLLAPD
+474 FKDYDIGILSLLAPD
-489 TKINAIESALR
+489 TKINEIESALR

-514 GLFEYSIDGDGGNN
+514 GLFEYTINGGDN
-528 TKEGYVKKT
+528 TKAGYVKKT

-548 SAFGNG
+548 EAFGYGN
-554 SFDSVANPIIYL
+554 FDRVANPIIYL

-571 SNTTYRDEALLTGRA
+571 SNTTYRDAAEALGART
-586 VDISALGAVA
+586 VDISARGAVV
-596 ENGYYLLTPEVVTA
+596 ENGYYLLTPEIVTA
-610 ILTADGSV
+610 ILTDDGSV

-627 DGLKLKISDGSANYG
+627 DGVKLRISDGSANYD
-642 NLFSLVYDD
+642 NLFSLVYDK
-651 NATGEIAFAG
+651 NAVGGEIAFAD
-661 TASFVNEKGG
+661 TASFVNDRGG
-671 YAYFYCP
+671 YAYFFCP
-678 TITVNGV
+678 SITVNGTV
-685 AYDGANGPKIAFKT
+685 YNGANGPEITFKT
-699 VKKDANTVNPP
+699 VKKDANTVNP
-710 ANTLIEI
+710 NTLIEI

>member
-27 LYYLLTMEGTMG
+27 LYYLLTMKGTMG

-67 QAVIEA
+67 QAVIGA

-131 NKFSIALPE
+131 DKFSIALPS

-145 ASEEFLSQPISE
+145 TSDDFLTQPVSE
-157 AFGDLSAYTMDNF
+157 AFGDLSSYSMDNF
-170 VTVVYD
+170 ITVVYD
-176 EEATA
+176 EEAT
-181 ENPASSK
+181 EEKPASSK
-188 LMQKIGKKPLSEVS
+188 LIQKIGKKPLSEVS

-235 EIGDLDKAEELD
+235 KIGELDKAEELD
-247 DNGDPIP
+247 DNGNPKP

-261 NMKIS
+261 KMKIS

-289 DGIDEALKTMTIGDS
+289 DEIDAALKTMTIGDS
-304 VEVYEEAVYAEDGT
+304 VEIYEEDVYAEDGVT
-318 TLLHAKS
+318 VLHAKS
-325 SSVLIY
+325 SKVLIY

-338 ELDSAIKAMKISDAV
+338 ELDSAIKEMKISDAV
-353 EVYEEDVYDE
+353 DIYEEDVYDE
-363 DGVTVLHPK
+363 DGTTLLHPK

-390 KDALQKK
+390 KDVLQSR
-397 INTVK
+397 IDTVK
-402 LGEVITVT
+402 LGEVIAVT
-410 DTSEPVLKSLKDTE
+410 
-424 LGKLNEKVSTLLLKE
+424 
-439 VITVNDDSEPIL
+439 DDSEPIL
-451 KALKDTKLNEIN
+451 KALKDTELGNINERI
-463 AKIAKLTVEEV
+463 KDLTIRDV
-474 FEDYDTGILSLLAPD
+474 FKDYDIGILSLLAPD
-489 TKINAIESALR
+489 TKINEIESALR

-514 GLFEYSIDGDGGNN
+514 GLFEYTINGGDN
-528 TKEGYVKKT
+528 TKAGYVKKT

-548 SAFGNG
+548 EAFGYGN
-554 SFDSVANPIIYL
+554 FDRVANPIIYL

-571 SNTTYRDEALLTGRA
+571 SNTTYRDAAEALGART
-586 VDISALGAVA
+586 VDISARGAVV
-596 ENGYYLLTPEVVTA
+596 ENGYYLLTPQTA
-610 ILTADGSV
+610 TSILTADDGSV

-627 DGLKLKISDGSANYG
+627 DGLKLKLSDGSANYE

-651 NATGEIAFAG
+651 NATGEIAFAD
-661 TASFVNEKGG
+661 TASFVNDRGG

-678 TITVNGV
+678 AITVNGA
-685 AYDGANGPKIAFKT
+685 AYDGSNGPEIAFKT
-699 VKKDANTVNPP
+699 VKKDANTVNS
-710 ANTLIEI
+710 NTLIEI

>member
-131 NKFSIALPE
+131 DKFSIALPE

-235 EIGDLDKAEELD
+235 KIGDLDKAEELD

-304 VEVYEEAVYAEDGT
+304 VEIYEEAVYAEDGT

-325 SSVLIY
+325 SNVLIY

-338 ELDSAIKAMKISDAV
+338 ELDDAIKTMKISDAV
-353 EVYEEDVYDE
+353 EIYEEDVYDE

-489 TKINAIESALR
+489 TKINEIESALR

-514 GLFEYSIDGDGGNN
+514 GLFKYNTKYDGDN
-528 TKEGYVKKT
+528 TKAGYVKKT

-571 SNTTYRDEALLTGRA
+571 SNTTYRDAAEALRA
-586 VDISALGAVA
+586 RTVNINTLGAVV
-596 ENGYYLLTPEVVTA
+596 ENGYYLLTPEVVTD
-610 ILTADGSV
+610 ILTVGDGSV

-651 NATGEIAFAG
+651 DATGEIAFAG
-661 TASFVNEKGG
+661 TASFENEKGG

-678 TITVNGV
+678 TITVSG
-685 AYDGANGPKIAFKT
+685 ADYDGSNGPKFTFKT
-699 VKKDANTVNPP
+699 VKKDANTEND
-710 ANTLIEI
+710 NTLIEI
-717 TTAYEQTTP
+717 TTAYDGN

>member
-27 LYYLLTMEGTMG
+27 LYYLLTMKGTMG

-67 QAVIEA
+67 QAVIGA

-131 NKFSIALPE
+131 DKFSIALPS

-145 ASEEFLSQPISE
+145 TSDDFLTQPVSE
-157 AFGDLSAYTMDNF
+157 AFGDLSSYSMDNF
-170 VTVVYD
+170 ITVVYD
-176 EEATA
+176 EEAT
-181 ENPASSK
+181 EEKPASSK
-188 LMQKIGKKPLSEVS
+188 LIQKIGKKPLSEVS

-235 EIGDLDKAEELD
+235 KIGELDKAEELD
-247 DNGDPIP
+247 EFGNPIP

-261 NMKIS
+261 KMKIS

-289 DGIDEALKTMTIGDS
+289 DEIDAALKTMTIGDS
-304 VEVYEEAVYAEDGT
+304 VEIYEEDVYAEDGVT
-318 TLLHAKS
+318 VLHAKS
-325 SSVLIY
+325 SNVLIY

-338 ELDSAIKAMKISDAV
+338 ELDSAIKEMKISDAV
-353 EVYEEDVYDE
+353 DIYEEDVYDT
-363 DGVTVLHPK
+363 DGTILHAK

-390 KDALQKK
+390 KDVLQRR

-402 LGEVITVT
+402 LGEVIA
-410 DTSEPVLKSLKDTE
+410 DP
-424 LGKLNEKVSTLLLKE
+424 
-439 VITVNDDSEPIL
+439 DDPEPIL
-451 KALKDTKLNEIN
+451 KALKDTELGNINERI
-463 AKIAKLTVEEV
+463 KDLTIQDV
-474 FEDYDTGILSLLAPD
+474 FKDCDIGILSLLAPD
-489 TKINAIESALR
+489 TKINDIESALR

-514 GLFEYSIDGDGGNN
+514 GLFEYNKNPGDK
-528 TKEGYVKKT
+528 TREGYVKKT
-537 NIHNADIKTVV
+537 NIHNADIKAVV
-548 SAFGNG
+548 EAFGYSN
-554 SFDSVANPIIYL
+554 FDRVANPIIYL

-571 SNTTYRDEALLTGRA
+571 RNDTYYNAALLTGRA
-586 VDISALGAVA
+586 VDINTLGAVV
-596 ENGYYLLTPEVVTA
+596 ENGYYLLTPEVVTG
-610 ILTADGSV
+610 ILTAGDGSV

-627 DGLKLKISDGSANYG
+627 DGLKLKISDGSANYK
-642 NLFSLVYDD
+642 NLFSLVYDEG
-651 NATGEIAFAG
+651 AAGEIAFAD

-685 AYDGANGPKIAFKT
+685 SYDGANGPEFTVVSIEEGTFVVSYDGANGPEFTFKT
-699 VKKDANTVNPP
+699 VKKDANTVNS
-710 ANTLIEI
+710 NTLIEI